1 MSVKGIS
8 NQAATY
14 QGVDKVAASTSNTA
28 NAVQGSASVGTNSTQ
43 KAVTVELGNTNSE
56 SSQQK
61 EQNAEIAR
69 MKNAINEVNIKLRP
83 TRTRCE
89 FSYHEEVNRVSI
101 KVFNKET
108 NEIIREIPPEES
120 YKALEKIWE
129 IAGLL
134 IDEKR

>member
-8 NQAATY
+8 NQGATY
-14 QGVDKVAASTSNTA
+14 QGVDKVASNTSNTA
-28 NAVQGSASVGTNSTQ
+28 NAVQSSTNLSS

-56 SSQQK
+56 SGQPK

-69 MKNAINEVNIKLRP
+69 MKKAIDEVNIKLRP

-108 NEIIREIPPEES
+108 NEVIKEIPPEES